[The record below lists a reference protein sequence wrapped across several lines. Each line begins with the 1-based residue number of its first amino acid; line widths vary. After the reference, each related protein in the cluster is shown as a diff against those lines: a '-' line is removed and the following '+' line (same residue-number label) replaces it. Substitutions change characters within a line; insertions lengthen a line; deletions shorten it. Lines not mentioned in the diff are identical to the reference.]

1 MAVVEVPI
9 GAEHR
14 ADART
19 RTRRVSTLVAAFLA
33 LLMLA
38 SIGIVSPVA
47 AKGGGAPAE
56 RVIAA
61 VRTHLG
67 ARYVWGSTGPNSF
80 DCSGLVYRA
89 FRQARLAKR
98 IGGFNTAH
106 GYFYSFRKQGKTG
119 RTSGQPGDLVVYN
132 GGGHIGI
139 YIGGGKV
146 ISALISGVKVHK
158 IQGLNIKFT
167 TFVHLG
173 LDSDSTWVANKSTS
187 KATYRRAE
195 RRLPLR
201 AGPGRGAD
209 ALRSVSKGKRLKV
222 LATRDRGSR
231 GVWVKV
237 QLKNG
242 DKGWARKTL
251 TRAI

>member
-1 MAVVEVPI
+1 MAVIEAPF
-9 GAEHR
+9 GAEDR

-19 RTRRVSTLVAAFLA
+19 RTHRVPTLVVAFLA

-38 SIGIVSPVA
+38 SIGVVSPVA
-47 AKGGGAPAE
+47 AAGGGGPAE

-61 VRTHLG
+61 ARTHLG

-80 DCSGLVYRA
+80 DCSGLVYRV
-89 FRQARLAKR
+89 FRQAHLARR

-106 GYFYSFRKQGKTG
+106 GYYYGFRKQGKTSRTNG
-119 RTSGQPGDLVVYN
+119 RPGDLVVYN

-146 ISALISGVKVHK
+146 ISALLSGVKVHK
-158 IQGLNIKFT
+158 VQGLNIKFT
-167 TFVHLG
+167 TFVHVG
-173 LDSDSTWVANKSTS
+173 LASDPSRVASKSAS
-187 KATYRRAE
+187 NATYRKAE

-201 AGPGRGAD
+201 AGPRRGAD
-209 ALRSVSKGKRLKV
+209 ALRSVAKGKRLKV

-237 QLKNG
+237 KLQNG
-242 DKGWARKTL
+242 DKGWARKSL
-251 TRAI
+251 TKAI